1 MQELMLQGRNLVTG
15 RAGASV
21 LLSDIPL
28 SFMGGVDPA
37 TGDIIDTH
45 HPLCG
50 QNVSGKI
57 LAIPSGRGSC
67 SGSGVLVELLLNG
80 CSPAGLLFAHDETIL
95 TLGAIIAEELFQR
108 SLPIVRLTHKD
119 FANLQGRSWLE
130 IDGPVVSSALGAQH
144 LVDGAG
150 PTPDLE
156 LGDFDLSADDHA
168 VLAGRDGEASRIAM
182 RIVLRA
188 AALDGARTLVDVEQ
202 AHIDGCFY
210 TGPASLAFAEKLV
223 GLGAQ
228 VRVRSTMNAISIDR
242 RRWRQQGIEP
252 SLGRPSGLVADAYRR
267 MGVQPTYTCAPYLLE
282 SAPTFGQQIGWAES
296 NAVVYAN
303 SVIGARTA
311 KYPDYLD
318 ICVALTGRAPNAG
331 CHLASGRLATVQVD
345 VPDLGGLDD
354 AFFPTLGYQIG
365 AMVTHEIPVI
375 CGLDQADVTL
385 DDLKAFGAAF
395 ATTSAAPMFH
405 IVGITPEAAT
415 LEQASTEAGP
425 LRRIS
430 VTQSLLLDAWHE
442 LNSAREQRVDLVSFG
457 NPHFSYTECER
468 LAALCRNRLRHRDVA
483 VIVTCGRHVYET
495 AQTAGLVAE
504 LEHFGVTFVN
514 DTCWCFIG
522 EPLIP
527 PKARVLMTNSAKY
540 AHYGP
545 GAVKR
550 GLHFGSMAR
559 CVEAACSGEA
569 DLSLPLWLSDATA

>member
-1 MQELMLQGRNLVTG
+1 MQELMLRGRSFVAG

-37 TGDIIDTH
+37 TGDIIDIH

-50 QNVSGKI
+50 RNVSGKI

-80 CSPAGLLFAHDETIL
+80 CAPAGLLFAYDETIL
-95 TLGAIIAEELFQR
+95 TLGAVIAQELFQR
-108 SLPIVRLTHKD
+108 SLPIVRLTHDD
-119 FANLQGRSWLE
+119 FARLRGQSWLD
-130 IDGPVVSSALGAQH
+130 IDGPVVSSGSGAQPQ
-144 LVDGAG
+144 VDGAAA
-150 PTPDLE
+150 PPDLDV
-156 LGDFDLSADDHA
+156 GDFDLSADDHA
-168 VLAGRDGEASRIAM
+168 ILAGRSGEASRIAM

-188 AALDGARTLVDVEQ
+188 AALEGTRTLVDVEQ

-223 GLGAQ
+223 GLGAK
-228 VRVRSTMNAISIDR
+228 VRVRSTMNAISVDR

-252 SLGRPSGLVADAYRR
+252 SLGHPSGLLADAYLR

-365 AMVTHEIPVI
+365 AMVTNEIPVI
-375 CGLDQADVTL
+375 CGLDRASVTL

-415 LEQASTEAGP
+415 LDQASTEAGP
-425 LRRIS
+425 LRR
-430 VTQSLLLDAWHE
+430 VTVTRALLLDAWRE
-442 LNSAREQRVDLVSFG
+442 LNSARERRVDLVSFG
-457 NPHFSYTECER
+457 NPHFSYAECER
-468 LAALCRNRLRHRDVA
+468 LGALCRRRTKHRDVA
-483 VIVTCGRHVYET
+483 VIVTCGRQVYET
-495 AQTAGLVAE
+495 ARAAGLVAE
-504 LEHFGVTFVN
+504 LERFGASFVN

-527 PKARVLMTNSAKY
+527 PATRIIMTNSAKY

-569 DLSLPLWLSDATA
+569 DLVLPPWLSDATA